1 MGEFVK
7 NFHHYKNL
15 VRTKTSNFLD
25 KRPRIRIGIFAAA
38 MVIVV
43 SEASIVLQPFFTEHS
58 YDLGTAAKLLPKVN
72 ASISK
77 DITYDAKNG
86 SFSYSP
92 APTDTN
98 AITGI
103 KATAYTTIGKGI
115 SVTDPVNNIDFTL
128 KPTDSHLVGKQD
140 GSRIV
145 YPLSSGEGWTVYTIQ
160 KSGIKE
166 DILLTRS
173 SSDTKTF
180 NYDLELGDSLEAK
193 IESDGALGVYGN
205 TLLSGNISASTD
217 ADAALLQKARNNAAK
232 DTLVFKIPAPVVLE
246 SDKKISESVKAQFKL
261 NGSKLTVEATGLSK
275 ASYPITI
282 DPSIYVVSAHEF
294 MAGNNETNVNF
305 NIDEQLIEKSP
316 TTGARFDSWV
326 STTPLPIGTSANGV
340 VATGGYIYSVG
351 GKSYTGQAFNTQG
364 SDLYTVPTGVTSINI
379 KMWGAGG
386 GGGGGADVGST
397 GGTGGGAGYVNTTL
411 SVTPGELL
419 SLYVG
424 GGGTGGNY
432 DSAGQDAGGGGGG
445 GGFSSVNRAGVPVV
459 LAAGGGG
466 GGGPRAATAGGAGG
480 AGGGTTGAAGGTVFA
495 GNGAGGG
502 GGTPTTGGAGGAG
515 GNNPGTAG
523 SSLTGGAGADARS
536 AAGAD
541 GSGVAG
547 GLANGGAGGLA
558 NISNTRGAGG
568 GGGAGYFGGGG
579 GGATSNIANSSGG
592 GGGGGSSYAGT
603 GTSSTTNTTGSGIN
617 PGNPSDSARNGAGN
631 GGASGAPFG
640 SGGTGSNGLIVIS
653 YGSGT
658 GVSNSVSWAEINTNT
673 GTIDSANPGSGTCS
687 GWCTSSAYSLPG
699 SRANF
704 SLVAYS
710 GYLYAIGGIDSS
722 ATRQTTVYVT
732 KLGANGEPRLWHP
745 TNADPTTWA
754 YWHTTTALSTA
765 RSDLTALAYNNRMY
779 LIGGRE
785 NAGPV
790 TTVQVADIL
799 PTGQLGSWSSSTALP
814 TAAYGHGATIYND
827 RIYVLG
833 GSATVGGAP
842 QTTVRYNKINSDGT
856 LNAWTTTTSLTT
868 GRLSS
873 GGTMATVSGAYLYVS
888 GGCSTVNASG
898 FCTAV
903 RNDTQLASINADGT
917 LDAWNTVGGVTDT
930 RMSSSTV
937 SWRNNIYAVGGCLSQ
952 DPTTGD
958 CNTDTLDSIKY
969 GSINR
974 DGDASTVGQSVASG
988 TAPCSGGAPTSC
1000 NLPGTGYVGNLLSN
1014 SFIHNGYLY
1023 VAGGCTS
1030 NACNNTS
1037 SGLVYSAIADDG
1049 TITRPATCPTGSYQG
1064 GAWCADTTNAL
1075 SNNIAAATP
1084 VVFNNTI
1091 YLVGGF
1097 SNGGNADMIMRATLN
1112 NDGSTSAWTSQSMTG
1127 VGALNV
1133 SYLYAYA
1140 RANPTDT
1147 SNPGNLYIFGG
1158 CTNTSSAACNA
1169 YTDAVYKCNIQSGGA
1184 IASCSTTG
1192 QLQIGTIPGAS
1203 GAGLGA
1209 MSGTVYANYIYLIGG
1224 ATPGLVDMDT
1234 IRYAKFDN
1242 SNNIV
1247 DAGGSSAWVES
1258 TNKLAVGRQRAAAFG
1273 YNGYIYVL
1281 GGYDAG
1287 GVGVVPDI
1295 EFIKVNVSDGSVGTA
1310 TDGFTTSAVQINQ
1323 RWGLTVPVSNSFAY
1337 VIGGC
1342 TAGAAPGSC
1351 TNRTDVIQTFQV
1363 YNNDSGAPSGYT
1375 TSANTYGTSANR
1387 IGASST
1393 VYNGKLY
1400 IAGGCTSTTD
1410 CSTTVSDVSY
1420 STIDAYGALSA
1431 WSSTTSLPAARA
1443 WGQLEVA
1450 GSSLYYI
1457 GGQTNTTT
1465 DYRTEVYYASPAGAG
1480 TIPSWS
1486 TASNGL
1492 PAGRTEFGA
1501 TVWNNR
1507 LYVAGGE
1514 GSGTGCT
1521 ASVCNTVYV
1530 SPQLNSGG
1538 NIGSAWSTAST
1549 SFTTPRL
1556 GATLVAY
1563 ANNLYLVGGSDGTNY
1578 FSDVQFSKI
1587 DTSNGNAGAWSFS
1600 SSMTQPLSHSEGFA
1614 ANGYLYILG
1623 GRTNATTCSPISMV
1637 APISANTT
1645 ISSGNNPTG
1654 IGTWFR
1660 SNKNYTGARYGAAV
1674 SYYGG
1679 KAYVMGG
1686 GCGSTL
1692 TYGSPV
1698 TQQTGLLSQP
1708 QIARYSLL
1716 MDTDTDVYPNAWLM
1730 NGIDNSIGANWQLKY
1745 RSMTNTTTSCTS
1757 PAMTTWG
1764 QETVFGNVTLGLP
1777 GVYTPKDVA
1786 GANTNCARYFFFNV
1800 AVDSSQ
1806 AYGYPDDVTRG
1817 PTITD
1822 LTLQFTGDPSKR
1834 LMHGRTFTGGLQQP
1848 VDTPYYTY

>member
-1 MGEFVK
+1 MGSFHQT
-7 NFHHYKNL
+7 FHHHKALAKAKTQAFFSKYPR
-15 VRTKTSNFLD
+15 VRIS
-25 KRPRIRIGIFAAA
+25 IFA
-38 MVIVV
+38 MVIVLLL
-43 SEASIVLQPFFTEHS
+43 SEASLLLQPLFTEKS
-58 YDLGTAAKLLPKVN
+58 YDLGAAAKLLPKAN
-72 ASISK
+72 ANIAK
-77 DITYDAKNG
+77 DISYDAQNT
-86 SFSYSP
+86 SYSYKP
-92 APTDTN
+92 APTADN
-98 AITGI
+98 EITGI
-103 KATAYTTIGKGI
+103 KATAYTDISKGV

-128 KPTDSHLVGKQD
+128 KSNDRHLVGKQD

-173 SSDTKTF
+173 PGDTKTF
-180 NYDLELGDSLEAK
+180 SYQLELGDSLEAK
-193 IESDGALGVYGN
+193 IESDGGLGVYGN
-205 TLLSGNISASTD
+205 TLLSSNISASSD
-217 ADAALLQKARNNAAK
+217 ADAALLQKARQNASK
-232 DTLVFKIPAPVVLE
+232 DTLVFKIPAPVVME
-246 SDKKISESVKAQFKL
+246 SNKKISESVKAQFKL
-261 NGSKLTVEATGLSK
+261 EGSTLKVEATGLSE
-275 ASYPITI
+275 ASYPLTI

-305 NIDEQLIEKSP
+305 NIDEQLIEKAP
-316 TTGARFDSWV
+316 TTGARFDSWT
-326 STTPLPIGTSANGV
+326 STTALPIGTSSNGV
-340 VATGGYIYSVG
+340 AMAGGYIYSVG
-351 GKSYTGQAFNTQG
+351 GKSYNGQAFNTQG
-364 SDLYTVPTGVTSINI
+364 SDTYVVPTGVTSLNV

-386 GGGGGADVGST
+386 GGGGGADVGSA
-397 GGTGGGAGYVNTTL
+397 GGAGGGAGYVTTTL
-411 SVTPGELL
+411 AVTPGETL

-424 GGGTGGNY
+424 GGGRGGNY

-445 GGFSSVNRAGVPVV
+445 GGFSTLNRLGVPLV

-466 GGGPRAATAGGAGG
+466 GGGPRAATTGGAGG
-480 AGGGTTGAAGGTVFA
+480 AGGGTTGVAGGTVFA
-495 GNGAGGG
+495 NNGAGGG
-502 GGTPTTGGAGGAG
+502 GGTPSAGGAG
-515 GNNPGTAG
+515 GTGGNNGGTAG
-523 SSLTGGAGADARS
+523 ASQTGGAGADARS

-541 GSGVAG
+541 GSGAAG
-547 GLANGGAGGLA
+547 GLSSGGAGGLA

-568 GGGAGYFGGGG
+568 GGGSGYFGGGG

-592 GGGGGSSYAGT
+592 GGGGGSSYTGT
-603 GTSSTTNTTGSGIN
+603 GTSSTTNTAGSGAS
-617 PGNPSDSARNGAGN
+617 PGNASDSARSGAGN
-631 GGASGAPFG
+631 GGTGGAPFANG
-640 SGGTGSNGLIVIS
+640 SNGTNGLIVIS

-658 GVSNSVSWAEINTNT
+658 GVSSTVSWAELNTNT
-673 GTIDSANPGSGTCS
+673 GTVDSANPGGGTCS

-699 SRANF
+699 ARANF

-722 ATRQTTVYVT
+722 ATRQSTVYVM

-745 TNADPTTWA
+745 TNSDTTTWA
-754 YWHTTTALSTA
+754 YWHTTTALSAA
-765 RSDLTALAYNNRMY
+765 RSDLTAVAYNNRMY
-779 LIGGRE
+779 LMGGRE

-814 TAAYGHGATIYND
+814 TATYGHGTAVYND

-833 GSATVGGAP
+833 GSSTVGGAP
-842 QTTVRYNKINSDGT
+842 QAAVRYNKINADGT
-856 LNAWTTTTSLTT
+856 LNAWTSTTSLTT
-868 GRLSS
+868 GRLST
-873 GGTMATVSGAYLYVS
+873 GGTMATISGAYIYIS
-888 GGCSTVNASG
+888 GGCSVVNGSG
-898 FCTAV
+898 FCTTV
-903 RNDTQLASINADGT
+903 RSDTQLASINADGS
-917 LDAWNTVGGVTDT
+917 LDSWNTVGGVTDA
-930 RMSSSTV
+930 RMSGSTLA
-937 SWRNNIYAVGGCLSQ
+937 WRNHIYAVGGCTGQ

-958 CNTDTLDSIKY
+958 CNTNTLDTIKY
-969 GSINR
+969 GEINR

-988 TAPCSGGAPTSC
+988 TGSCSGGAPTSC
-1000 NLPGTGYVGNLLSN
+1000 DLPGTTYVGNLLNN

-1023 VAGGCTS
+1023 VSGGCTTNSCNGYS
-1030 NACNNTS
+1030 N
-1037 SGLVYSAIADDG
+1037 GLVYAAITDDG
-1049 TITRPATCPTGSYQG
+1049 VLSRPATCPGGSYQG
-1064 GAWCADTTNAL
+1064 GAWCADTTNL
-1075 SNNIAAATP
+1075 IPDDIAAASP
-1084 VVFNNTI
+1084 VIFNNTI

-1097 SNGGNADMIMRATLN
+1097 SNGGNSDSIMRATLN
-1112 NDGSTSAWTSQSMTG
+1112 NDGSTSAWTAQTLTG
-1127 VGALNV
+1127 VGATNV

-1140 RANPTDT
+1140 RANPADT

-1158 CTNTSSAACNA
+1158 CTSTSSAACSA

-1192 QLQIGTIPGAS
+1192 QLQIGTVPGSS
-1203 GAGLGA
+1203 GPGLGA

-1224 ATPGLVDMDT
+1224 ATANIANMDT
-1234 IRYAKFDN
+1234 VRYAKFDN
-1242 SNNIV
+1242 NNNIV
-1247 DAGGSSAWVES
+1247 TAGGSSAWFES
-1258 TNKLAVGRQRAAAFG
+1258 TNKLSVGRQRSSAFG

-1287 GVGVVPDI
+1287 GVGVIPDI
-1295 EFIKVNVSDGSVGTA
+1295 EFIKMNVSDGSIGSA
-1310 TDGFTTSAVQINQ
+1310 SDGFTTSAVQINQ
-1323 RWGLTVPVSNSFAY
+1323 RWGLSVPVSNSYAY

-1342 TAGAAPGSC
+1342 TTGAAPGSC
-1351 TNRTDVIQTFQV
+1351 TNRTDVVQTFQV
-1363 YNNDSGAPSGYT
+1363 YNNDSGATANYST
-1375 TSANTYGTSANR
+1375 AANTYGTSPNR
-1387 IGASST
+1387 IGASSAI
-1393 VYNGKLY
+1393 YNGKLY
-1400 IAGGCTSTTD
+1400 IAGGCTSATD

-1431 WSSTTSLPAARA
+1431 WTSTTSLPAARA
-1443 WGQLEVA
+1443 WGQLETA
-1450 GSSLYYI
+1450 GTSLYYI

-1465 DYRTEVYYASPAGAG
+1465 DYRTEVYYASPAGG
-1480 TIPSWS
+1480 GSIPSWS

-1492 PAGRTEFGA
+1492 PSGRTEFGA

-1530 SPQLNSGG
+1530 SPQLSGG
-1538 NIGSAWSTAST
+1538 DISSAWSTAST
-1549 SFTTPRL
+1549 SFSTPRL

-1563 ANNLYLVGGSDGTNY
+1563 ANNLYLIGGSDGTNY
-1578 FSDVQFSKI
+1578 FSDVQYSKI
-1587 DTSNGNAGAWSFS
+1587 DSSNGNAGSWTFS
-1600 SSMTQPLSHSEGFA
+1600 SSMPQPVSHSEGFA
-1614 ANGYLYILG
+1614 ANGYLYVVG
-1623 GRTNATTCSPISMV
+1623 GRSAATTCNPTTLV

-1645 ISSGNNPTG
+1645 ISTGNNPTG

-1674 SYYGG
+1674 SYYEG
-1679 KAYVMGG
+1679 KTYVMGG

-1692 TYGSPV
+1692 TYASPV
-1698 TQQTGLLSQP
+1698 TQQSALLSQP

-1745 RSMTNTTTSCTS
+1745 RSMTNSTTSCTS

-1764 QETVFGNVTLGLP
+1764 QETSFGNVTLGLP
-1777 GVYTPKDVA
+1777 GVYIPKDSA
-1786 GANTNCARYFFFNV
+1786 GTNTNCARYFFFNV
-1800 AVDSSQ
+1800 SVDSSK